1 MAQLRGF
8 AGAAALGKGN
18 GRGRSENVVALLLCV
33 CVFQLNFLVCQQSP
47 TSYSP
52 CKHETTLEKA
62 QVFSLTLPG
71 IS

>member
-1 MAQLRGF
+1 MAQLRGS

-18 GRGRSENVVALLLCV
+18 GRGRSEAVAGLLLCV
-33 CVFQLNFLVCQQSP
+33 LQFNFLVYPQSP

-62 QVFSLTLPG
+62 QVFLTLPG

>member
-8 AGAAALGKGN
+8 AGATALGKGH
-18 GRGRSENVVALLLCV
+18 GRSRSENVAGLLLCV
-33 CVFQLNFLVCQQSP
+33 FQFNFLVYQQSP